1 MGLISAAIGFGGGVA
16 TTRYLDNRQMDRI
29 EEKLQNLRQ
38 VDEQIVHHL
47 EHDSENIKINRGSI
61 RLVGQILEGMIA
73 TFQKE
78 DLHRSEFNSA
88 LASLQ
93 QSIHSI
99 RQNIMKYQRIIECA
113 FQHCLSIE
121 ALSHEGAT
129 EAYNSIK
136 NKAKEKGLK
145 TVISTARHLFESHL
159 DFKIKSFGLRLFI
172 TVNLYREKFKLH
184 IYLFYPFKIP
194 NQQIYGP
201 IRCETDG

>member
-1 MGLISAAIGFGGGVA
+1 M
-16 TTRYLDNRQMDRI
+16 
-29 EEKLQNLRQ
+29 
-38 VDEQIVHHL
+38 

-61 RLVGQILEGMIA
+61 RHVGQILEGIIA

-88 LASLQ
+88 LAPLQ
-93 QSIHSI
+93 QSLHSI
-99 RQNIMKYQRIIECA
+99 RQNIMKYQKIIECA
-113 FQHCLSIE
+113 FQHRLSIE

-145 TVISTARHLFESHL
+145 TVISTARHLYKLHL

-184 IYLFYPFKIP
+184 RYLFYPFKIP
-194 NQQIYGP
+194 NQQITTSIQKMAKEFIAIGK
-201 IRCETDG
+201 IENELVFVEMTRDQVDKCKEINNVKICKHQSVIKQEHH